1 MFAHEVKNPLSGI
14 RGAAQLLEGEAI
26 PSQQRLTRLIVD
38 EVDRIAAL
46 IDRMQGFTTEQA
58 GNCTTQNVYP
68 LLDRAADVALAG
80 FASGVTI
87 RRDYDP
93 SLPDALVDGDRL
105 VQIMINLLKNSA
117 EAVEKIP
124 EGRIIITTAFRHGF
138 SIAKLGRKTPTT
150 LPIEIQVMDNG
161 PGVADEIRDV
171 LFNPFITTKRTGQ
184 GLGLALVDKLVSDM
198 GGLVQYD
205 RIKEKGGKS
214 SKDELTVFRLL
225 LPMGERP

>member
-1 MFAHEVKNPLSGI
+1 
-14 RGAAQLLEGEAI
+14 
-26 PSQQRLTRLIVD
+26 
-38 EVDRIAAL
+38 
-46 IDRMQGFTTEQA
+46 
-58 GNCTTQNVYP
+58 
-68 LLDRAADVALAG
+68 
-80 FASGVTI
+80 
-87 RRDYDP
+87 
-93 SLPDALVDGDRL
+93 
-105 VQIMINLLKNSA
+105 
-117 EAVEKIP
+117 
-124 EGRIIITTAFRHGF
+124 
-138 SIAKLGRKTPTT
+138 
-150 LPIEIQVMDNG
+150 MDNG